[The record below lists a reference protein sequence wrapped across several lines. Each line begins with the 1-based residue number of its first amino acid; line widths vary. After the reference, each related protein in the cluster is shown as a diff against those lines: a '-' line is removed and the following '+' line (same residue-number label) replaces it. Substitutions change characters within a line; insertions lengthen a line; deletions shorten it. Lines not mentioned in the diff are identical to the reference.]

1 MDCLRDWPEP
11 VVRVQSIADS
21 GAKTIPERYV
31 KPPSD
36 RPSHAADAGSQ
47 LAIPVIDLADDE
59 RMIAAD
65 VASACEEWGFFQA
78 VNHGVSP
85 ALMRRAREA
94 WRGFFHLPMP
104 EKQRYANSPATYE
117 GYGSRLG
124 VEKGSILDW
133 GDYYFLHLRPRR
145 LMSHEKWP
153 SLPPCLRETVD
164 EYGREL
170 IKLCE
175 RLMRVLSRGLGLDGG
190 RLQATFGGGG
200 DDDGVGVCMRVN
212 FYPKCPQPELAL
224 GLSSHSDPGGLTVLL
239 PDDRIKGLQVR
250 KDGNWVTVEPAP
262 DAFIVNIGDQIQVVS
277 NAVYRSVE
285 HRVLVNADAE
295 RLSIAFFCNPKS
307 DIALGPL
314 PELVT
319 PDRPALYQP
328 MTFDE
333 YRLYIRKKGPRGKS
347 QVESLEGER

>member
-11 VVRVQSIADS
+11 VVRVQSIADG

-85 ALMRRAREA
+85 ALMRGARES

-124 VEKGSILDW
+124 VEKGAILDW

-145 LMSHEKWP
+145 LMNHEKWP

-190 RLQATFGGGG
+190 GCRLRSEAAGTTT
-200 DDDGVGVCMRVN
+200 
-212 FYPKCPQPELAL
+212 
-224 GLSSHSDPGGLTVLL
+224 GL
-239 PDDRIKGLQVR
+239 
-250 KDGNWVTVEPAP
+250 EFA
-262 DAFIVNIGDQIQVVS
+262 
-277 NAVYRSVE
+277 
-285 HRVLVNADAE
+285 
-295 RLSIAFFCNPKS
+295 
-307 DIALGPL
+307 
-314 PELVT
+314 
-319 PDRPALYQP
+319 
-328 MTFDE
+328 
-333 YRLYIRKKGPRGKS
+333 
-347 QVESLEGER
+347 

>member
-153 SLPPCLRETVD
+153 SLPPCLRYSFNTRRKLKFLRTKRTVFLIFIYSD
-164 EYGREL
+164 VRLCSVWTIGR
-170 IKLCE
+170 
-175 RLMRVLSRGLGLDGG
+175 RWTST
-190 RLQATFGGGG
+190 A
-200 DDDGVGVCMRVN
+200 
-212 FYPKCPQPELAL
+212 
-224 GLSSHSDPGGLTVLL
+224 
-239 PDDRIKGLQVR
+239 
-250 KDGNWVTVEPAP
+250 GN
-262 DAFIVNIGDQIQVVS
+262 
-277 NAVYRSVE
+277 
-285 HRVLVNADAE
+285 
-295 RLSIAFFCNPKS
+295 
-307 DIALGPL
+307 
-314 PELVT
+314 
-319 PDRPALYQP
+319 
-328 MTFDE
+328 
-333 YRLYIRKKGPRGKS
+333 
-347 QVESLEGER
+347 